1 MVYSE
6 NLVVGPVGHPG
17 MIDDRKRF
25 KKGQGGERERE
36 REPMLC
42 QKMEEGDDK
51 GDGHQRKHGGLCA
64 DNIGI
69 QRDSCALLLPE

>member
-1 MVYSE
+1 M
-6 NLVVGPVGHPG
+6 VGPVGHPG

-36 REPMLC
+36 PMLR
-42 QKMEEGDDK
+42 QKMEGGDDK
-51 GDGHQRKHGGLCA
+51 QDGHQRKHGGLCA

-69 QRDSCALLLPE
+69 QRDSCVLLLPE